1 MTPEGLLEAI
11 LFVSGKKVKKD
22 LLDSILKKYFGV
34 VDVDICIKN
43 LNQRYKE
50 LDSGLY
56 LFSTENTVEMLSSSE
71 YYNILKDLFPP
82 KEEDDD
88 LTDALLETLTIIA
101 YKQPIEKTEID
112 RIRGVSSGRAISV
125 LLEKGFIKPINN
137 SNIVDKVS
145 YITTDKFLDYFG
157 IKSLSELPDM
167 ESLRSSL
174 SK

>member
-11 LFVSGKKVKKD
+11 LFVSGKKVKKKV
-22 LLDSILKKYFGV
+22 LDSILKKHFGV
-34 VDVDICIKN
+34 VDVDVCIDN
-43 LNQRYKE
+43 LNKRYKQVG
-50 LDSGLY
+50 SGLC
-56 LFSTENTVEMLSSSE
+56 LFATEETVEMVTSSE
-71 YYNILKDLFPP
+71 YYDVLKELFPP

-125 LLEKGFIKPINN
+125 LLERGFIKPVAN
-137 SNIVDKVS
+137 SNISDKVS
-145 YITTDKFLDYFG
+145 YVTTEKFLDYFG
-157 IKSLSELPDM
+157 IKNISELPDIDNLK
-167 ESLRSSL
+167 SLL